1 MAKKHTSTIFK
12 MPEDLFDESVW
23 TPPAELPNLSDAPV
37 MAIDVETRDPHL
49 KTLGPGWPRKDGNL
63 IGVAVAVDGWN
74 AYLPFGHGPVGDNR
88 GHGNMSKT
96 LVLRWLRDQLSHGMP
111 VVFHN
116 AQYDLGWLLTEGV
129 EVKNPILD
137 TMIAAPLLDEN
148 RFSYALNSLGASY
161 LGERKQE
168 EDLRRAAAQHGVDAK
183 AEMWKLPAAR
193 VALYAQTDARL
204 TLDLWHVLNRKLRED
219 GCQSILDLELSLL
232 PVVFEM
238 RRRGVR
244 VDLEKAAR
252 TKKGLLDLENS
263 LLTEVKKQTGIW
275 LEPWNAQSLASVFD
289 KLGLEYGRTAKSGAP
304 SFTKH
309 FLKTHEHP
317 IAKTILEIREY
328 NKANTTFVDTILNHQ
343 HEGRIHCEFNQLR
356 SDGGGTVT
364 GRFSSSHPNLQQM
377 PARHP
382 EIKKLIRGL
391 FLPEEG
397 CQWGSFDYSA
407 QEPRW
412 LVHYA
417 CQTKIGLEDDKV
429 QEIVRQY
436 HKDDLDFHQKVAD
449 MAGVDR
455 TLAKTLNLGIMYGMG
470 VAKMATVLGDISFE
484 EAKALRNEYEREVPF
499 IRECA
504 TLVMERAKKRKE
516 IKTLL
521 GRKCRFPMREKHGE
535 KLSLI
540 HYETVEAQWK
550 EIMDTPGDEREA
562 KYGPLWKWRDPDKQK
577 VAFVYKALNKLI
589 QASSA
594 DQTKQAM
601 ADCSSN
607 GYLPMLTVHDELCF
621 SIESDEQAAHIK
633 QLMETCIEMKV
644 PSKIDI
650 GIGDNWGEAK

>member
-1 MAKKHTSTIFK
+1 MAIAID
-12 MPEDLFDESVW
+12 DLFDESVW
-23 TPPAELPNLSDAPV
+23 TPPTELPNLSDAPV
-37 MAIDVETRDPHL
+37 MAIDVETRDPNL
-49 KTLGPGWPRKDGNL
+49 KTLGPGWARNDGNL

-74 AYLPFGHGPVGDNR
+74 AYLPFGHGVLGDNR
-88 GHGNMSKT
+88 GYGNMSKT

-148 RFSYALNSLGASY
+148 RFSYALNSLGSSY

-204 TLDLWHVLNRKLRED
+204 TLDLWHVLSRRLQEE
-219 GCQSILDLELSLL
+219 GCQSILQLELSVL

-244 VDLEKAAR
+244 VDLEKAER

-275 LEPWNAQSLASVFD
+275 VEPWNARSLASVFD
-289 KLGLEYGRTAKSGAP
+289 KLGIEYGRTAKSGAP

-309 FLKTHEHP
+309 FLKTHKHP

-328 NKANTTFVDTILNHQ
+328 NKANTTFVDTILRHQ

-397 CQWGSFDYSA
+397 CRWGSFDYSA

-417 CQTKIGLEDDKV
+417 SQTKAGLEDDTV

-436 HKDDLDFHQKVAD
+436 HKEDLDFHQKVAD

-470 VAKMATVLGDISFE
+470 VAKMAAVLGDISFN
-484 EAKALRNEYEREVPF
+484 EAKALRTEYEEEVPF

-504 TLVMERAKKRKE
+504 TLVMERAQKRKE

-521 GRKCRFPMREKHGE
+521 GRKCRFPMREKFGE
-535 KLSLI
+535 KLTLI
-540 HYETVEAQWK
+540 HYEKVEAQWE
-550 EIMDTPGDEREA
+550 EIMNTPADEREA
-562 KYGPLWKWRDPDKQK
+562 KYGPHWQWNNPSKQK
-577 VAFVYKALNKLI
+577 VAFVYKALNRLI

-601 ADCSSN
+601 VNCFST

-621 SIESDEQAAHIK
+621 SIESDKQVAHIK
-633 QLMETCIEMKV
+633 QLMETCVEMKI
-644 PSKIDI
+644 PSKIDV